1 MNRFKIIFYIEWDFS
16 ASWMSQ
22 RLWIIYIRT
31 NGKKK
36 YYFFAVGTEMHTK
49 NEFKP
54 GTEIIQHMGGQ
65 NCIQQQPF
73 P

>member
-1 MNRFKIIFYIEWDFS
+1 
-16 ASWMSQ
+16 MSQ